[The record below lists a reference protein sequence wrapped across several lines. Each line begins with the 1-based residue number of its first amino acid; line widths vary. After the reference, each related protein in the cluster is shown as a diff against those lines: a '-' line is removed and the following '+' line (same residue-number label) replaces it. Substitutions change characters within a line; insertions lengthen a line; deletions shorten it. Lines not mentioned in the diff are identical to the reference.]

1 MKKRLKI
8 TRTASLCCYT
18 YKTENAA
25 RPSYEK
31 KKLAILYFEGKA
43 TDEEERRLLEFIKES
58 ARNKAEF
65 AEWEEEWTH
74 SHTPDARTEAAWEEL
89 KEKMRRKREEQD
101 TTEG

>member
-1 MKKRLKI
+1 MQHDHHM
-8 TRTASLCCYT
+8 
-18 YKTENAA
+18 
-25 RPSYEK
+25 

-43 TDEEERRLLEFIKES
+43 TDEEELRLLEFIKES

-74 SHTPDARTEAAWEEL
+74 SHTPDARTEAAREEL

-101 TTEG
+101 RTEG

>member
-1 MKKRLKI
+1 M
-8 TRTASLCCYT
+8 
-18 YKTENAA
+18 
-25 RPSYEK
+25 

-43 TDEEERRLLEFIKES
+43 TDEEELRLLEFIKES

-65 AEWEEEWTH
+65 AEWEEEWTAEWEEEWTH

>member
-1 MKKRLKI
+1 MRH
-8 TRTASLCCYT
+8 
-18 YKTENAA
+18 NHHM
-25 RPSYEK
+25 

-43 TDEEERRLLEFIKES
+43 TDEEELRLLEFIKES

-65 AEWEEEWTH
+65 AEWEE
-74 SHTPDARTEAAWEEL
+74 L

>member
-18 YKTENAA
+18 YKTANAA
-25 RPSYEK
+25 QPSHETT
-31 KKLAILYFEGKA
+31 AILYFEGRA
-43 TDEEERRLLEFIKES
+43 TDEEELGLLEFIKES
-58 ARNKAEF
+58 AHNRAAF

-74 SHTPDARTEAAWEEL
+74 SHTPDPRTEAAWEEL

>member
-31 KKLAILYFEGKA
+31 TGYTFEGKA
-43 TDEEERRLLEFIKES
+43 TDEEELRLLEFIKES
-58 ARNKAEF
+58 AHNRAAF

-74 SHTPDARTEAAWEEL
+74 SHTPDPRTEAAWEEL